1 MNPVRTPNQSR
12 IQWKDRCP
20 MDKSYPHQHRCQT
33 LYAGANFSKK
43 IKWRE
48 TLLAGN
54 CISKITFCKCKL
66 WLAKSRVSIT
76 VWKTWKGSRH
86 YTPSH
91 TPSRTVFHVLVFYTG
106 YFIKETK
113 NIFSRV
119 PIRCRNTRGSL
130 GELEIAWKHSWKF
143 GRTRN
148 CVETLAT
155 SISRSPK
162 LPLVFL

>member
-1 MNPVRTPNQSR
+1 M
-12 IQWKDRCP
+12 
-20 MDKSYPHQHRCQT
+20 
-33 LYAGANFSKK
+33 
-43 IKWRE
+43 
-48 TLLAGN
+48 
-54 CISKITFCKCKL
+54 
-66 WLAKSRVSIT
+66 AKSRVSIT

-91 TPSRTVFHVLVFYTG
+91 TPSRTVFHVLVFCTG
-106 YFIKETK
+106 YFIKEIK
-113 NIFSRV
+113 NIFARV

-162 LPLVFL
+162 LSTRVFITVETRKMFFVEFKKTTENLSVIFV